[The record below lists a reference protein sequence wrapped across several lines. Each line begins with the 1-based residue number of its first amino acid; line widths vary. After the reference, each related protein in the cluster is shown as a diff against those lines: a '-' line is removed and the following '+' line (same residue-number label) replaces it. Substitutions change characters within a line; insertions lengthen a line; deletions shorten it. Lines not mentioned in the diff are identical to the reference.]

1 MLVESTNT
9 TASRQ
14 LPSGSDLVRA
24 GRITEALQAL
34 DASDPRPEA
43 LPTVRHLAALTEC
56 HLARGDL
63 TRAMAAGERVRAFA
77 PTAGVPGALAA
88 YTMGEIASAQGEAEL
103 AFVRYTEANER
114 LGDEDRDDPNEVP
127 WRAGAALALTRLH
140 RQREADRLARE
151 HLGLARQSGTP
162 YTLAHA
168 LRTAATTNADGARL
182 RLLREAQVV
191 LKNVEACRLSAQV
204 DTDLAVLLTLQG
216 DPAGATEAVML
227 LRRAEAYAGR
237 EDLFPL
243 QTRIR
248 GILER
253 VGEVPRRILSET
265 LATLTVTEQTTAR
278 LAASGLTNREIA
290 AELAVTVKAVEWH
303 LSNVYR
309 KLKIRG
315 RPGLS
320 ETLGQP
326 V

>member
-1 MLVESTNT
+1 MLVESSQP

-14 LPSGSDLVRA
+14 LPSGTDLVRA
-24 GRITEALQAL
+24 GRITEALQVL
-34 DASDPRPEA
+34 DAPDPCADA
-43 LPTVRHLAALTEC
+43 LPAVRHAAALTEC

-63 TRAMAAGERVRAFA
+63 ARALSTAEYVRPFTSYDGPA
-77 PTAGVPGALAA
+77 GALAA
-88 YTMGEIASAQGEAEL
+88 YTLGETASAQGDADLARLRYAEASH
-103 AFVRYTEANER
+103 R
-114 LGDEDRDDPNEVP
+114 LGADLDDPNDVP

-140 RQREADRLARE
+140 QQREADLLARE
-151 HLGLARQSGTP
+151 HLSLARASGSP
-162 YTLAHA
+162 YALAYA
-168 LRTAATTNADGARL
+168 LRTASTTNADGTRL
-182 RLLREAQVV
+182 GLLREAQSV
-191 LKNVEACRLSAQV
+191 LTQVEALRLAAQV

-216 DPAGATEAVML
+216 DAAAAAKAVIL

-253 VGEVPRRILSET
+253 IGEVPRRILSET
-265 LATLTVTEQTTAR
+265 LASLTVTEQTTAR

-290 AELAVTVKAVEWH
+290 AQLEVTVKAVEWH

-309 KLKIRG
+309 KLKISG
-315 RPGLS
+315 RTGLAES
-320 ETLGQP
+320 LGIA

>member
-1 MLVESTNT
+1 MLVESTNPA
-9 TASRQ
+9 ASSQ
-14 LPSGSDLVRA
+14 LPPGSDLVRA
-24 GRITEALQAL
+24 GRITEAVQAL
-34 DASDPRPEA
+34 DAAPVPSEA
-43 LPTVRHLAALTEC
+43 LPAVTLAAALAEC

-63 TRAMAAGERVRAFA
+63 VRAMAAGERVRPFA
-77 PTAGVPGALAA
+77 SDDGLAGGLAA
-88 YTMGEIASAQGEAEL
+88 YTLGEIVSAQGDADLASLHYAEAS
-103 AFVRYTEANER
+103 ER
-114 LGDEDRDDPNEVP
+114 LGSENDDPDTVP
-127 WRAGAALALTRLH
+127 WRSGAALALTRLH
-140 RQREADRLARE
+140 RQREADKLARE
-151 HLGLARQSGTP
+151 HLHLARATGTP
-162 YTLAHA
+162 YALAHA

-182 RLLREAQVV
+182 RLLREAQTT
-191 LKNVEACRLSAQV
+191 LMDVEARRLSAQV

-216 DPAGATEAVML
+216 DAAGTAEAVTM

-248 GILER
+248 SILER
-253 VGEVPRRILSET
+253 IGEIPRRILSET

-309 KLKIRG
+309 KLKING
-315 RPGLS
+315 RSGLAD
-320 ETLGQP
+320 TLGQA